1 MQPGCIFCKI
11 AAGEIPSKT
20 IMRDDEVV
28 AIEDV
33 NPQAPVHMLVMPLA
47 HFDDIVGFS
56 ESGDP
61 AMMAK
66 LFAIASK
73 LGRER
78 AGSGGFRIVVNTG
91 AEGGQ
96 TVDHL
101 HVHVLGGRRMHWPP
115 G

>member
-1 MQPGCIFCKI
+1 MLPSCIFCKI
-11 AAGEIPSKT
+11 AVGEIPSKA
-20 IMRDDEVV
+20 ILREEDVI

-33 NPQAPVHMLVMPLA
+33 NPQAPIHLLVMPVA
-47 HFDDIVGFS
+47 HYADIVGLS
-56 ESGDP
+56 ESGNA
-61 AMMAK
+61 AMMTK
-66 LFAIASK
+66 LFATASK
-73 LGRER
+73 LGLER

-96 TVDHL
+96 TVEHL